1 MACMVGSFDCCDDA
15 LYLHLR
21 LAACCQQLVY
31 DQSTCIFQGVS
42 VYLAVSGVKSE
53 YGRNTVLPSYLQ
65 TGRPAPRARVF
76 IAVCVCVQINRLCDA
91 ERKATVEV
99 LHEHTQNTNSATD

>member
-1 MACMVGSFDCCDDA
+1 MVGSFDCCDDA

-76 IAVCVCVQINRLCDA
+76 SFVCTVLYALCNRLCDA